1 MWSHQW
7 WVMSHESSHSA
18 LWVLP
23 YRNMHIRMR
32 ANWILVFW
40 ICTMISEKNI
50 WGFLFIQFYFLSNIW
65 SFPLFFLSLN
75 FFQSH
80 FWTRLW
86 QKIFGRYLHLEGL
99 VREKRKNLLFQNYGQ
114 FGWHTKF
121 QHFLSSLYKV
131 ANIFLQ
137 ILVIFD
143 QMFWGDKIM
152 IVLYRVKRV

>member
-75 FFQSH
+75 FFS
-80 FWTRLW
+80 
-86 QKIFGRYLHLEGL
+86 KS
-99 VREKRKNLLFQNYGQ
+99 
-114 FGWHTKF
+114 
-121 QHFLSSLYKV
+121 FL
-131 ANIFLQ
+131 
-137 ILVIFD
+137 
-143 QMFWGDKIM
+143 DKIM
-152 IVLYRVKRV
+152 TENIWEIFAPRRAGQREKKKSTFSKLWSIWLTYKISTLSVQPLQGSKYIFANIGHFWSNVLGG